1 VADVTQQLQNTFVY
15 RQSPNSLIYFRE
27 PSAQAQIE
35 TESELAAEKWMS
47 SNAEIAEAIASLK
60 KGTTVSKKNWG
71 MAEQTNAERK

>member
-1 VADVTQQLQNTFVY
+1 MTDVIEQLQNTFVY

-47 SNAEIAEAIASLK
+47 NAEITEAIASLNK
-60 KGTTVSKKNWG
+60 ATTVSKKNWG